1 MSWPTELRLIIERE
15 PDNLDII
22 NNEYVVVNIKNLT
35 INKGGRKMLEN
46 EKSFKLEQL
55 NSLKGEYEKKLE
67 AIKAQDIVSLVN
79 ERLATVK
86 EDIEKEIVSKH
97 EAEISKTELKLEAI
111 NEMIAEVEA
120 IEVEAPVEETAIEDV
135 QEDVSTEDVEVEA
148 PVEEFQEDIS
158 TEERPMI

>member
-1 MSWPTELRLIIERE
+1 MSWPTELRIIVDRE
-15 PDNLDII
+15 IETLDII
-22 NNEYVVVNIKNLT
+22 NSKYVVNINNLT
-35 INKGGRKMLEN
+35 INKEGRNMLEN

-67 AIKAQDIVSLVN
+67 AIKAQDVDSLVN

-86 EDIEKEIVSKH
+86 EDIEKAVVSEY
-97 EAEISKTELKLEAI
+97 EAEISKTEIKLEVI

-135 QEDVSTEDVEVEA
+135 QDDVSTEVVEVEA
-148 PVEEFQEDIS
+148 SVEEFQNDMS

>member
-1 MSWPTELRLIIERE
+1 MSWPTELRLIIERK

-22 NNEYVVVNIKNLT
+22 NSEYVVNINNLT
-35 INKGGRKMLEN
+35 INKEGRNMLEN

-67 AIKAQDIVSLVN
+67 AIKAQDVDSLVN

-86 EDIEKEIVSKH
+86 EDIEKAVVSEH
-97 EAEISKTELKLEAI
+97 EAEISKTEIKLEVI
-111 NEMIAEVEA
+111 NEMIA
-120 IEVEAPVEETAIEDV
+120 EVEAPVEETAIEDV
-135 QEDVSTEDVEVEA
+135 QDDVSTEVVEVEA
-148 PVEEFQEDIS
+148 SVEEFQNDMS